1 MFYGASLVAQM
12 VKNPTSMQETPVHS
26 LGREDSLEKGLAAY
40 AVFLPWESS
49 WTDHGISNSQTELS
63 D

>member
-1 MFYGASLVAQM
+1 MFYGASLVTQM

-40 AVFLPWESS
+40 ASILALRIFMDRPW
-49 WTDHGISNSQTELS
+49 DLQQSNRTE
-63 D
+63 